1 MRKIFMGNVM
11 RKKLL
16 NLTIILFT
24 TAVFVILI
32 FFTNGTNQLIQLLA
46 GIKYR
51 WIAAAFGCMVMYWVM
66 DSFIILS
73 ITRALFENQRFADSI
88 KITMVGQF
96 FNAITPFAAGG
107 QPAQAYVM
115 IKDGIRAG
123 HAISILIVKSV
134 LYQATLL
141 LYTLMMVSSKAP
153 FFAARI
159 PHFFLLYFI
168 GVAVNASVISLY
180 LLFLYNRAAAQKVTA
195 LIFGI
200 IKKIGFLKKLEG
212 VQEKF
217 EAGLKSFN
225 NGAAMLRNA
234 KSTVLKSL
242 VFQVMQLTFYF
253 LIPYFIYLAVE
264 SGEASIWNMIAAQSV
279 VTMITLMVPTPG
291 SAGGAEG
298 TGYLFF
304 SMFFS
309 PGVVLP
315 VVLIWRLITYY
326 SVVAFGGL
334 VSVFAPEK
342 PLKAQ

>member
-1 MRKIFMGNVM
+1 M
-11 RKKLL
+11 RKKVF

-24 TAVFVILI
+24 AAVFIILI

-51 WIAAAFGCMVMYWVM
+51 WIAAAFGCMAAYWLM

-73 ITRALFENQRFADSI
+73 ITRILFEKQRFVDSI
-88 KITMVGQF
+88 KVTMIGQF
-96 FNAITPFAAGG
+96 FNAITPFATGG

-115 IKDGIRAG
+115 IKDGVRAG

-141 LYTLMMVSSKAP
+141 LYTLIMVSFKAP

-168 GVAVNASVISLY
+168 GVAINASVIFLY
-180 LLFLYNRAAAQKVTA
+180 ILFLYNRAAAQKVMA

-200 IKKIGFLKKLEG
+200 IKKIRFLKNLEDT
-212 VQEKF
+212 QEKF

-225 NGAAMLRNA
+225 DGAVMLRNA

-253 LIPYFIYLAVE
+253 LIPYFIYMAVE
-264 SGEASIWNMIAAQSV
+264 SGRASIWNMIAAQSV

-304 SMFFS
+304 RMFFGPS
-309 PGVVLP
+309 VVVP

-326 SVVAFGGL
+326 SVVVFGGL
-334 VSVFAPEK
+334 VSIFAPEK